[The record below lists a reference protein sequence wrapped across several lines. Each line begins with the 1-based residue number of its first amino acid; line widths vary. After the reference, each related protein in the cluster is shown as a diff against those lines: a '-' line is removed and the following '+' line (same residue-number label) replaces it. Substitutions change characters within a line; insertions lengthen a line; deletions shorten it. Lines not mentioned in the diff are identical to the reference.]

1 MNVPRR
7 IAALKREIRY
17 RQDEI
22 ERIATLRAAR
32 EDAVIAFPNLVE
44 KYLADIRVG
53 IADREVEICRLQQED
68 HQS

>member
-1 MNVPRR
+1 MNIPRR

-22 ERIATLRAAR
+22 ERIAALRAAK
-32 EDAVIAFPNLVE
+32 EEAVIAFPHFIE

-53 IADREVEICRLQQED
+53 IADREAEIRRLQKD
-68 HQS
+68 HES